1 MLKMG
6 FRNQIEDYSSKE
18 QLMLRVEKEKTVK
31 ELTEKLSETKSLF
44 LTDFRGLNVEEM
56 SKLRRE
62 LRKSGA
68 EYKITKNTM
77 IRRAAQQTGFEAIV
91 DHLKGPTGMVLSYQ
105 DPVAPAK
112 ILYEISQKTEK
123 PKIKIIWMEGRLVDG
138 RHLKRLATLPPREI
152 ILTQLIFSLNA
163 PLSSFVGTLQGILRN
178 FVGLIDAIKDAKSK
192 VD

>member
-1 MLKMG
+1 
-6 FRNQIEDYSSKE
+6 
-18 QLMLRVEKEKTVK
+18 MLRVEKEKTVK

-62 LRKSGA
+62 LRKGGA

-77 IRRAAQQTGFEAIV
+77 IRMAAQQTGLEAIV
-91 DHLKGPTGMVLSYQ
+91 DYLKGPTGMVLSYQ

-123 PKIKIIWMEGRLVDG
+123 PKIKIIWMEGRLLDG
-138 RHLKRLATLPPREI
+138 KYLKRLATLPPREV
-152 ILTQLIFSLNA
+152 ILTQMIFSLNA
-163 PLSSFVGTLQGILRN
+163 PLSNFVGTLQGILRN
-178 FVGLIDAIKDAKSK
+178 FVGVIEAIKDAKLEAA
-192 VD
+192 